1 MWRTESKG
9 IARVEDAIK
18 QFLPPCQIKCPI
30 NEDIQ
35 RTNVLISLLPDDLD
49 LARDGIIQISDHL
62 YERNPFFNI
71 CGYICGLCE
80 LECNYKTKGGAVRRR
95 LLKRFLSDVYTYH
108 LPEKDELNI
117 VKDKENVAVIGGGPG
132 GLMCAYVL
140 SKKGYKVTLFE
151 ASNRL
156 GGALWLIPSYRLP
169 EAVLQTTL
177 NNLIRIA
184 AIDVRFGAKLGEGKL
199 TIDKLRNE
207 GYRAIFLAK
216 GTPYPRV
223 LTFDGETVPGQD
235 LSGVMYGHTLLYE
248 VSHGNIAP
256 DYFEGKRLIVIGGG
270 NVAFDVAR
278 TAKRLGGNVTVVCLE
293 SEDKTSKDGIPA
305 DDEEIRAS
313 WEEGIRIVYSHGV
326 QKIIGQHGRFK
337 GLVCPTCTSV
347 FDETGFNPKF
357 DCSDCTDL
365 EGDTL
370 IITVGQIPDKAFLHR
385 EGLLDERGRLVVDPF
400 TLQSLRR
407 GFVFIGGD
415 VRRIGFMIEAMK
427 EGMVAADSI
436 ERYLRGLDMR
446 EGRKRDYEGYGIPLR
461 KSYKP
466 EAEVAWIAPE
476 KRMHFQLFEKSLTLK
491 EAIEEA
497 KRCLTC
503 GPCVSCKACISI
515 GFEKSLYA
523 VEVDEERCSGCGICV
538 YACNYDSAR
547 LKEVEGKTVS
557 TTDMFRCKSCGMCVV
572 ACPSHARILVD
583 DDTEQRIERALAIL

>member
-1 MWRTESKG
+1 
-9 IARVEDAIK
+9 
-18 QFLPPCQIKCPI
+18 
-30 NEDIQ
+30 
-35 RTNVLISLLPDDLD
+35 
-49 LARDGIIQISDHL
+49 
-62 YERNPFFNI
+62 
-71 CGYICGLCE
+71 
-80 LECNYKTKGGAVRRR
+80 
-95 LLKRFLSDVYTYH
+95 
-108 LPEKDELNI
+108 
-117 VKDKENVAVIGGGPG
+117 
-132 GLMCAYVL
+132 
-140 SKKGYKVTLFE
+140 
-151 ASNRL
+151 
-156 GGALWLIPSYRLP
+156 
-169 EAVLQTTL
+169 
-177 NNLIRIA
+177 
-184 AIDVRFGAKLGEGKL
+184 
-199 TIDKLRNE
+199 
-207 GYRAIFLAK
+207 
-216 GTPYPRV
+216 
-223 LTFDGETVPGQD
+223 
-235 LSGVMYGHTLLYE
+235 
-248 VSHGNIAP
+248 
-256 DYFEGKRLIVIGGG
+256 
-270 NVAFDVAR
+270 
-278 TAKRLGGNVTVVCLE
+278 
-293 SEDKTSKDGIPA
+293 
-305 DDEEIRAS
+305 
-313 WEEGIRIVYSHGV
+313 
-326 QKIIGQHGRFK
+326 
-337 GLVCPTCTSV
+337 
-347 FDETGFNPKF
+347 
-357 DCSDCTDL
+357 
-365 EGDTL
+365 
-370 IITVGQIPDKAFLHR
+370 VGQIPDKAFLHR